1 MKKRTK
7 KNKQNWPLHLRPL
20 WPERCALNHPRATG
34 LIDLRTMTTRPT
46 TSTNTAR
53 WRTTP
58 TRPRALAHTHT
69 QRTPSTRHRRPSQ
82 GHAQDTRQFWSN
94 VTPSTKE
101 RLGDEDQGV
110 LTATVNTFL
119 ELSRKNAKN
128 YLSLVPQLYHIL
140 TNTTNNWLSIKLLKV
155 FQLLCPLEP
164 RLPAKMV
171 EPLTNFLNTTK
182 ALSVEFESIRCTV
195 RVMPEGT
202 ALMAIDME
210 KLQNFLNSSDR
221 LLICTEKSWIKLS
234 SKTSLLCRT
243 CRRRCSRACRNAG

>member
-1 MKKRTK
+1 MKKRNK
-7 KNKQNWPLHLRPL
+7 KKQNWPLHLRPL

-58 TRPRALAHTHT
+58 TRPHTRAHAHTTHAIH
-69 QRTPSTRHRRPSQ
+69 PSSQTKPRPRTRHPSVLVQRHSFHQGAPRGRGPRRAHRDSEHLLGTVQ
-82 GHAQDTRQFWSN
+82 EKRQELLVSGTT
-94 VTPSTKE
+94 VVPRS
-101 RLGDEDQGV
+101 DEHHQ
-110 LTATVNTFL
+110 
-119 ELSRKNAKN
+119 
-128 YLSLVPQLYHIL
+128 QLA
-140 TNTTNNWLSIKLLKV
+140 SIKLLKV

-164 RLPAKMV
+164 RLPAKIF